1 MTIGRL
7 CGWILLVTAFLFA
20 AADVAAQGLIGQFGV
35 LSTVDVLD
43 VLAPDFLDRI
53 ILVVRDGIHP
63 LAWDPVLI
71 NIMMLPGWLLAGA
84 PGVALVWW
92 FRMRPIGGDEENLPY
107 SAYEVVAAAAAEES
121 KLHSRKPSKYE
132 NFQEYDPTN
141 VSVDPE
147 DLMVF
152 NALAQSGDSADNLS
166 TDDEAAWPMVVD
178 GQIGSSFDQ
187 NFEVLPVELGER
199 DAVNGKSQDATAH
212 ETAGKLPGS
221 GYRPANEN
229 EIPDETDP
237 WP

>member
-20 AADVAAQGLIGQFGV
+20 AADVAAQGLIRELGA
-35 LSTVDVLD
+35 LSAVDVLD
-43 VLAPDFLDRI
+43 ILAPNFLDQL
-53 ILVVRDGIHP
+53 ILMVRDGIHP

-71 NIMMLPGWLLAGA
+71 TIMTLPGWLLAGA
-84 PGVALVWW
+84 PGVALTWW
-92 FRMRPIGGDEENLPY
+92 FRMLPDGGEENLPY

-152 NALAQSGDSADNLS
+152 NALAQSGANADNLS